1 MYTIYDLEIRKEIL
15 SSLTFVAIESGIT
28 FNNRLQFDNIIYK
41 LYNYLK
47 DDLDFE
53 NGIKINETLKQ
64 KINDFKNIY
73 LELPNPPLE
82 DGEKFR
88 CELPKGSQSL
98 QQPFVKEMKPVPA
111 CEVGEYIYFPYK
123 FKVHSSSTNGN
134 MYYRIILV
142 RKTDG
147 YETNFGDSASN
158 SSAVYGK
165 IRVRTDSNRYVG
177 YMDLYDK
184 DDIVVKTS
192 GYSGSTSYN
201 PAEYDVKCCIYNG
214 SYPIHVYEELSYDFT
229 IDEEN
234 IKNLNSDTLV
244 NGDIYHSTEIAFG
257 NDNEEITINHLL
269 MKTLNGESFGFKYGT
284 IQTYLNKVCK
294 YDKNIFKF
302 LTITANEDETT
313 FTAYVSTYPLYATN
327 VNNELGLWFLNTSD
341 SIPVRVFKSENGE
354 VWKEVKKNISSALPY
369 KTDAI
374 IVQTTALSY
383 AGEDIVYSNYP
394 VFYSLSGSNF
404 EDEVSTIALEEDNTF
419 KLYRNSDEDFTLDR
433 LPLGASFYFGKHKI
447 EDSPRFPLIFRPM
460 DYTNNINTA
469 QGDENW
475 LPSDSVYCETP
486 HLIDKLSFH
495 NSKNNSNA
503 NIMYENSH
511 LPRWLNSDAPYG
523 EWWSQI
529 NEYDT
534 PSILENMYN
543 NDASKGFEFGHRA
556 GFLYH
561 FDPKERALLQPFNGW
576 SVYKGLKVIL
586 LDKSET
592 PDSFSKTYRP
602 KIYKACGSS
611 TVGILRPYFVKEMKY
626 HLHKTTA
633 NNCST
638 ELNDFVCTKSDSF
651 FWCRNKG
658 TNNGQ
663 YADLSSNGNPAYYG
677 NAVRPVVCLPT
688 DTKVIREPDEHGIFK
703 LDLGIEELVDVR
715 VDYETE
721 INILENSE
729 TSFST
734 NLETVENV
742 ELIFGTERIV
752 GLGFNENFETKLTI
766 LNNVKLLFDLNRYVV
781 NSTEKTF
788 ATKRVA
794 NFFHSLKYGTRLK
807 TLENT
812 EKSFYTLR
820 ETIEEFKVQN
830 NFELERRIL
839 ENIKVNYEVC
849 REVLGVVNPTFNTK
863 RMVQENIVLLY
874 DTNLQSITHRDFI
887 FETALKTQKN
897 TTISNST
904 RRRTTVNNEQLFE
917 TSRKVYKASVFDFET
932 QLDILNSVDRE
943 YFTKRLLEATISPI
957 FETLRYLAAP
967 TIETFNTERYLVE
980 NGSVKYPTHRIVEK
994 FNETV
999 STFPLQRLILAN
1011 ADLNYETFRNT
1022 LQDVLNE
1029 NVIIRNIVNSFEFKE
1044 KVQRYVLENISCDE
1058 ETIRRT
1064 LKDMAI
1070 INEAVRFSL
1079 ETVENDESTIRYI
1092 TQNIESSGD
1101 TERNIVSVVECT
1113 FSTRRAVS
1121 TTIGK
1126 YVSKENLTLYTNLL
1140 KQEIVEYVD
1149 LRIAQEFAKRN
1160 L

>member
-111 CEVGEYIYFPYK
+111 CEVDEYIHFPYK

-147 YETNFGDSASN
+147 YETSFGDSASH

-234 IKNLNSDTLV
+234 IKNLNSDILV

-269 MKTLNGESFGFKYGT
+269 GKTLNGESFGFKYGT
-284 IQTYLNKVCK
+284 IQTHLNKICK
-294 YDKNIFKF
+294 FDKNIFKF

-394 VFYSLSGSNF
+394 VFYSLAGSNF
-404 EDEVSTIALEEDNTF
+404 EDGVSTTALEEGNTF

-433 LPLGASFYFGKHKI
+433 MPLGASFYFGKHKI

-534 PSILENMYN
+534 PSILENMDN
-543 NDASKGFEFGHRA
+543 NDVSKGFEFGHRA

-576 SVYKGLKVIL
+576 SVYKGLKVLL
-586 LDKSET
+586 LDKNET

-626 HLHKTTA
+626 HRHA
-633 NNCST
+633 NSAKECST
-638 ELNDFVCTKSDSF
+638 QLNDFVCTKTDSF

-663 YADLSSNGNPAYYG
+663 YSDLSSNGNPAYYG
-677 NAVRPVVCLPT
+677 RAIRPVVCLPT

-703 LDLGIEELVDVR
+703 LDLGIEELIDVR

-794 NFFHSLKYGTRLK
+794 NFFHALKYETRLK

-980 NGSVKYPTHRIVEK
+980 NGTVKYPTHRIVEK
-994 FNETV
+994 YNETV